1 MANPATPAGLSF
13 ANVNLGDMGADLNTV
28 LNPYAGFSQM
38 PRSGTENMMPSQV
51 DTAVLGRELVKQSQ
65 FTMPEIKRPPV
76 VAYSPS
82 TKSLF
87 VNGAQFAADDD
98 ALALQSEARLN
109 MPGVGMPQGGDW
121 VQLDPNSY
129 GQYLSTI
136 KNPGLG
142 KLAKKNFGIGLD
154 NMQMLAGRGLQF
166 LGAEE
171 TGQRIVDAQVGTDT
185 MRGDLQKSSPYIR
198 EFSDVKDANTAID
211 WLVATVAQQGPNI
224 LESVATA
231 AAGFFV
237 GTAAGG
243 PLAGGG
249 AALAGLAGKE
259 TFKQSV
265 LAAIKKKAAG
275 EVLDVAETKIL
286 REAAG
291 IAGATIFTTAQNYAT
306 GVADI
311 YGEQREQGQDNR
323 LSALAYAVP
332 YAALES
338 LPEFMLASRLF
349 GSGGLARQGGKALR
363 DIQGETFLGTQ
374 ALRGTELLKRGG
386 KGFIAGGTAEGVT
399 ELGQESLLIAN
410 TGQDFSA
417 PEVQKRLYESFAAGF
432 GTGGVLGG
440 AANLRRGPIT
450 KEPTNLL
457 NPSQTPEPPAPS
469 TALAIIP
476 PPPGAPVGGPTQ
488 TGGMGARPDFV
499 AGADGTVRPSIP
511 TDRIF
516 TGQVAPG
523 QFGGAQGV
531 LDLGGATI
539 GELQQRSQQTGEL
552 APRMVWNPQT
562 QQYEQ
567 QAVTAPPSDR
577 MALPSPQVPVDP
589 RQMSLQ
595 FAPPAPSG
603 VGFTNQQPAFNPA
616 MADQLQAAIQQR
628 QMQEAYAQRMAQE
641 QAQREADMQRLAV
654 QAQNQRQ
661 LDFAAQQQQ
670 PITQQQPPM
679 RPLPVR
685 QPQQM
690 PLFNR
695 RQAPVPSRAEGLRR
709 GVGTQLPAPAPVVQ
723 GTPTPGQ
730 FQRAGQGILFNQ
742 QGQPSLQALKSA
754 GTRQAV
760 PTPTVQQGATQI
772 PPTGAPVTAVTATK
786 AKAAVLKKGKA
797 NATQKG
803 KQQQGSVSQRQQD
816 NAGVQGGGQTGNQPT
831 TQVKGGGTQ
840 AGGGGKSLQRGKKQ
854 EAVTNAPVTTTA
866 APVKPTEPTPPK
878 GGKKKLAKGA
888 GKKSEAKAKA
898 TPAKAAKLQKGP
910 SGLAAMVGQLLGT
923 TQQPAVVESTTKKG
937 VQETS
942 AETEIANQELD
953 MAIETVETTKSP
965 AAYAEALFTIVSAY
979 ALTSN
984 EKAKL
989 RTASERFLADGGI
1002 PQQDFVAA
1010 LREVAFDKGD
1020 ISPKS
1025 RLYSLLADHGLLN
1038 DANIQALIRKSG
1050 ADTKQ
1055 KAVVNEPV
1063 NAPTEDIGEIR
1074 MADLINNRNGYLNKA
1089 QLRRAALILYVDVD
1103 NGDFEVSGR
1112 GRIKD
1117 FFTSDGE
1124 PIIVQVPGTSNFVLA
1139 TKKEGKMSKEE
1150 FAEKH
1155 KDARQ
1160 ALRDLEDEE
1169 TQTTLD
1175 DLQYDPLYD
1184 NARSDRGD
1192 LEFYRVDGRPTEPMK
1207 VGPLRLF
1214 AARVVSKFARKP
1226 TVNVFA
1232 NLADMQKA
1240 NPSLFAAAAKAR
1252 KAGDIE
1258 HVNAAGMAWG
1268 NNVVLFADFIESEQ
1282 QARFIIA
1289 HETLGHVG
1297 FRGLFNDRALN
1308 AILKLVADSDPQ
1320 LTHAAE
1326 VYANGRG
1333 IPFLEA
1339 VEEVLADR
1347 AAAVDTNTVLR
1358 FWNWIK
1364 DQLNKIGLKF
1374 NDDAA
1379 RYFIGLSRKYV
1390 RQGTGRSEVNLSGLF
1405 KEIDQS
1411 LLNDQ
1416 SNVEVLR
1423 FAAMAPQG
1431 SMTYAMGNLNRNAAI
1446 HGSLSRAVS
1455 DIIEAKNRAAEA
1467 AKQGKGVMSNVKNV
1481 AQSVLDG
1488 IQTMDNLARKSK
1500 GFSKIFELLQLKG
1513 AKQNQYKQKYA
1524 DGTATAHKA
1533 KFLGLGEGAD
1543 IAQQVRAGE
1552 LLAYGS
1558 LFKMNS
1564 ISDAQ
1569 LDKMDNPVFFDPD
1582 SGILDVN
1589 PDAFKA
1595 LADAGRLSV
1604 EEFKKGFQIQQGT
1617 KEVPMTDEHRQELA
1631 TERDATIAK
1640 IEKARDTAFARV
1652 DKKIAAETDEDTK
1665 AELALDRRR
1674 DEKKFNQDIE
1684 QTKRLYT
1691 KRMKEP
1697 MYEVPNMAP
1706 TPEWFK
1712 DLTEDSVEYKMYT
1725 EFVETM
1731 AMSHVDVLR
1740 SKYIGA
1746 VYEQKRA
1753 ISAGV
1758 RGAFKKSTPLTDVE
1772 RKFIEDATG
1781 MFDEMRM
1788 VGAEFQGNRLKLLG
1802 TSEKD
1807 ALEWLRM
1814 KFARAFYSDLALND
1828 LKGMMPGYTPAQV
1841 ETLVKSM
1848 RSKLQTQIDPEV
1860 DPIKNSSIWALEH
1873 RIEERSMF
1881 AASINDDQLY
1891 AKRSIAGAYVPLTR
1905 EGEWQVRVQAYTTD
1919 KEGTK
1924 YPVKLADG
1932 QQDSLAFYKT
1942 GTQKDAEQYQE
1953 ELNAM
1958 LNGEYDMRDEKGNL
1972 QKVRLEAVASVTRQT
1987 PDLVDVLHY
1996 DEVMYSLSR
2005 LGIQL
2010 APEVRQVLVQ
2020 KVSGQ
2025 NSRARANLQRAGVP
2039 GWDKDIVRSSS
2050 AFLEQQAYVAANK
2063 EYRHRFDEVLDDNDN
2078 WSDNPERLAALKAKW
2093 ESATGEAKEVAS
2105 REYFQEKF
2113 FQDNIVEYTKDG
2125 RRIERGQYY
2134 NERAKSML
2142 AWMDSTGDIVHADD
2156 IWSNNEWSV
2165 ATRTWAALA
2174 QLGGSIA
2181 TGITQVLSLPTNSW
2195 AYLSSFNPK
2204 TGFGVGLGAGKA
2216 GKLLTQFLMSTANPK
2231 YADLAWLDTRL
2242 KEFEVAEKNGAKYT
2256 KDGLTGSELRFLR
2269 DMTEQQRL
2277 DAASFN
2283 AMTGTSKG
2291 RKMTGNPTFQ
2301 KFIQAWMFPFSYSE
2315 QVNRRVTLLAAY
2327 RGEYER
2333 QMATHGDPSIADAK
2347 AREISTKALDAT
2359 QGDYAQYN
2367 RPAFFRGGVQAFIY
2381 MYKQYPIMM
2390 IQLLKNMNYEGR
2402 IIMIGSLLLL
2412 SGVRGLPG
2420 ADDLLD
2426 VLDALCQRLGLKIG
2440 SVEKEFARLTADVF
2454 GAELA
2459 AEVNPVIM
2467 RGLFDRLTGWSF
2479 SNRLGLGDIIPG
2491 TGILKPSATKDEI
2504 LREVENLAGAP
2515 TSFIVGVL
2523 SWGASTLPAVAT
2535 GRQSPIELLRDSP
2548 IRAIK
2553 NVGDAWKY
2561 SDTGAILDNKG
2572 YVVAKNVSTWELL
2585 GKAMGFYPSRA
2596 QMQMDW
2602 MSADKQEQ
2610 AYMSMIKTEL
2620 TREGV
2625 AARLENDTER
2635 LAQVRKFVS
2644 DWNEDTKGTRLEMR
2658 NFDRGLT
2665 QAYREASK
2673 PLAIR
2678 ALKSS
2683 AKSGRMEAKD
2693 MLRLYGVDEETLA
2706 GIPD

>member
-13 ANVNLGDMGADLNTV
+13 ANVSLGDMGTDMNTV

-38 PRSGTENMMPSQV
+38 PRIGVENMMPSQV

-82 TKSLF
+82 SKSLF

-98 ALALQSEARLN
+98 ALALQTEALLSK
-109 MPGVGMPQGGDW
+109 PGVGMPQGGDW
-121 VQLDPNSY
+121 VQLDPNAY
-129 GQYLSTI
+129 GQYLNTI

-224 LESVATA
+224 LESIATA
-231 AAGFFV
+231 AAGFAV
-237 GTAAGG
+237 GSATGG

-275 EVLDVAETKIL
+275 EALSAVETKVL

-291 IAGATIFTTAQNYAT
+291 IAGATLFTTAQNYAT

-311 YGEQREQGQDNR
+311 YGEQRDQGQDNR
-323 LSALAYAVP
+323 LSALAYAAP

-338 LPEFMLASRLF
+338 LPEFLLAARLF
-349 GSGGLARQGGKALR
+349 GAGGLARQTGRALK
-363 DIQGETFLGTQ
+363 DIQGETMLGTA
-374 ALRGTELLKRGG
+374 ALRGGELLKRGG
-386 KGFIAGGTAEGVT
+386 KGFIAGGTAEGTT

-410 TGQDFSA
+410 TGQDFGD
-417 PEVQKRLYESFAAGF
+417 PDVQKRLRESFAAGF

-440 AANLRRGPIT
+440 ISNLRRGPIT

-457 NPSQTPEPPAPS
+457 NPGQTVEPPAPS
-469 TALAIIP
+469 TALTIIP
-476 PPPGAPVGGPTQ
+476 PPPGTPVGGPTQ
-488 TGGMGARPDFV
+488 VGGMGTRPDFV
-499 AGADGTVRPSIP
+499 AGSEGVRPSVP

-539 GELQQRSQQTGEL
+539 GELQQRSNQTGEL

-577 MALPSPQVPVDP
+577 MALPAPQAPVDP
-589 RQMSLQ
+589 RQMALQ

-603 VGFTNQQPAFNPA
+603 VGFTNEQPAFNPA
-616 MADQLQAAIQQR
+616 MAQQLQAAIQQR
-628 QMQEAYAQRMAQE
+628 QIQEAYAQRQAQE
-641 QAQREADMQRLAV
+641 QAQREADMNRLAI

-661 LDFAAQQQQ
+661 LDLAAQQPTTPQQ
-670 PITQQQPPM
+670 LPM

-709 GVGTQLPAPAPVVQ
+709 GVGTQVPAPAPVVQ
-723 GTPTPGQ
+723 AAPTPGQ
-730 FQRAGQGILFNQ
+730 FQRAGQLSLFTQ
-742 QGQPSLQALKSA
+742 QGQPTVAALKSA

-772 PPTGAPVTAVTATK
+772 PPTGAPVTAVTTTK
-786 AKAAVLKKGKA
+786 AKAAVLKKGTP

-803 KQQQGSVSQRQQD
+803 KQQQSNQPKRQED
-816 NAGVQGGGQTGNQPT
+816 SGRVEAGGNAGQNQAP
-831 TQVKGGGTQ
+831 QNKGGGNQT
-840 AGGGGKSLQRGKKQ
+840 GGGGKSLKRGKKQ
-854 EAVTNAPVTTTA
+854 EAVTNAPVVTA
-866 APVKPTEPTPPK
+866 TKAAPTEPTPPK

-888 GKKSEAKAKA
+888 EKKPEVKAKV
-898 TPAKAAKLQKGP
+898 TPAKAAQLQKGP

-937 VQETS
+937 VQEAS
-942 AETEIANQELD
+942 AETKAANEELD
-953 MAIETVETTKSP
+953 MAIETIETTKSP
-965 AAYAEALFTIVSAY
+965 AAYVEALFEIVSAY

-984 EKAKL
+984 VKAYL
-989 RTASERFLADGGI
+989 RTASERFLQDGGI
-1002 PQQDFVAA
+1002 PQRDFIAA
-1010 LREVAFDKGD
+1010 LREVALNEESIG
-1020 ISPKS
+1020 PKS

-1038 DANIQALIRKSG
+1038 DANIQALIRQPG
-1050 ADTKQ
+1050 AKVKQ
-1055 KAVVNEPV
+1055 EAVIDKPV
-1063 NAPTEDIGEIR
+1063 NTQTENLGEIR
-1074 MADLINNRNGYLNKA
+1074 MADLINNRDGYLNKN
-1089 QLRRAALILYVDVD
+1089 QLKRAALILYVDVD
-1103 NGDFEVSGR
+1103 NNDFEVGSR

-1117 FFTSDGE
+1117 FFTADGD
-1124 PIIVQVPGTSNFVLA
+1124 PIIVQVPGTSRFVLA
-1139 TKKEGKMSKEE
+1139 TKEEAKMSKQEY
-1150 FAEKH
+1150 AEKQ

-1184 NARSDRGD
+1184 NAKSDRGD

-1226 TVNVFA
+1226 TVHVFA

-1252 KAGDIE
+1252 KEGDIE

-1320 LTHAAE
+1320 LKYAAE
-1326 VYANGRG
+1326 VYAAGRG
-1333 IPFLEA
+1333 VSFLEA

-1347 AAAVDTNTVLR
+1347 AAALDTNTIMR
-1358 FWNWIK
+1358 FWNWVK

-1379 RYFIGLSRKYV
+1379 RYLIGLSRKYV
-1390 RQGTGRSEVNLSGLF
+1390 RQGTGRSEVNLSGLL
-1405 KEIDQS
+1405 KEVDQS

-1431 SMTYAMGNLNRNAAI
+1431 SMTLAMGNLNRNAAM
-1446 HGSLSRAVS
+1446 HGQLSRAIS
-1455 DIIEAKNRAAEA
+1455 DLIEAKDRTAEA
-1467 AKQGKGVMSNVKNV
+1467 RKQGKGLWANTQNV
-1481 AQSVLDG
+1481 AQSILDG
-1488 IQTMDNLARKSK
+1488 VQTMDNLARKSK

-1513 AKQNQYKQKYA
+1513 AKQNQYKQKYS

-1543 IAQQVRAGE
+1543 MEQQVRAGE
-1552 LLAYGS
+1552 LLAYAS

-1564 ISDAQ
+1564 VTDAE
-1569 LDKMDNPVFFDPD
+1569 LDKMDNPVFYDPD

-1589 PDAFKA
+1589 IDAFRA
-1595 LADAGRLSV
+1595 LVDAGRLSV
-1604 EEFKKGFQIQQGT
+1604 EDFKKGFEVQQGT
-1617 KEVPMTDEHRQELA
+1617 KEVPMTEEHRQELA
-1631 TERDATIAK
+1631 GQRDLAITKLEA
-1640 IEKARDTAFARV
+1640 ARDKAYARI
-1652 DKKIAAETDEDTK
+1652 DKKIAAETDEDMK
-1665 AELALDRRR
+1665 AELALERKKA
-1674 DEKKFNQDIE
+1674 EKKYSQDIE

-1691 KRMKEP
+1691 KRMAED

-1712 DLTEDSVEYKMYT
+1712 DLTEDSVEWKMYN
-1725 EFVETM
+1725 EFAETM
-1731 AMSHVDVLR
+1731 AISHVDVLR

-1753 ISAGV
+1753 ISAGT
-1758 RGAFKKSTPLTDVE
+1758 RSAFKKSTPLTDVE

-1788 VGAEFQGNRLKLLG
+1788 KGAEYQGNRLKLLA

-1807 ALEWLRM
+1807 AIEWLHK
-1814 KFARAFYSDLALND
+1814 KFARSFYTDLALND
-1828 LKGMMPGYTPAQV
+1828 LKSMMVGYTPAQV
-1841 ETLVKSM
+1841 ESIVKGM
-1848 RSKLQTQIDPEV
+1848 RAKLQTQIDPNV
-1860 DPIKNSSIWALEH
+1860 DNPNDSSIWTLI
-1873 RIEERSMF
+1873 RRLEERSMF
-1881 AASINDDQLY
+1881 AASITDDQLY

-1905 EGEWQVRVQAYTTD
+1905 EGEWQVRVQAFTTD
-1919 KEGTK
+1919 KDGNK
-1924 YPVKLADG
+1924 YPIKLADG

-2010 APEVRQVLVQ
+2010 SPEVRQVLVQ

-2063 EYRHRFDEVLDDNDN
+2063 EYRHRFDEVLDDTDN
-2078 WSDNPERLAALKAKW
+2078 WSDNPERLATLKAKW
-2093 ESATGEAKEVAS
+2093 ESATGEAKEVAA

-2113 FQDNIVEYTKDG
+2113 FQDNVVEYTKDG
-2125 RRIERGQYY
+2125 RRIERGLYY

-2156 IWSNNEWSV
+2156 IWSNNQWSV

-2231 YADLAWLDTRL
+2231 YADLAWLEARL
-2242 KEFEVAEKNGAKYT
+2242 KEFEAEEKNGAKYT
-2256 KDGLTGSELRFLR
+2256 KDGLTGSELRFLK

-2283 AMTGTSKG
+2283 ALTGTSKG
-2291 RKMTGNPTFQ
+2291 RKITGNPTFQ
-2301 KFIQAWMFPFSYSE
+2301 KFVQAWMFPFSYSE

-2333 QMATHGDPSIADAK
+2333 QMATHGDASIADVK
-2347 AREISTKALDAT
+2347 AREVSTKALDAT

-2367 RPAFFRGGVQAFIY
+2367 RPAFFRGGVQAFVY

-2426 VLDALCQRLGLKIG
+2426 ILDAICQRLGLKIG

-2459 AEVNPVIM
+2459 SEINPIMM
-2467 RGLFDRLTGWSF
+2467 RGLLDRMTGLSF

-2491 TGILKPSATKDEI
+2491 TGVLKPSITKDEF

-2515 TSFIVGVL
+2515 TSFLIGAL
-2523 SWGASTLPAVAT
+2523 NWGASTLPAVVT

-2553 NVGDAWKY
+2553 NVGDAWKFA
-2561 SDTGAILDNKG
+2561 DTGAILDSKG
-2572 YVVAKNVSTWELL
+2572 YVVAKNVTAWELL
-2585 GKAMGFYPSRA
+2585 GKAVGFYPSRA

-2635 LAQVRKFVS
+2635 LAQIRKFVS
-2644 DWNEDTKGTRLEMR
+2644 DWNDDTKGTRLELR

-2683 AKSGRMEAKD
+2683 AKGGRMEAKD

>member
-13 ANVNLGDMGADLNTV
+13 ADVNMGSMGADLNTV

-65 FTMPEIKRPPV
+65 FTLPEIKRPPV

-82 TKSLF
+82 NKTLF

-98 ALALQSEARLN
+98 ALALRTEELLAR
-109 MPGVGMPQGGDW
+109 PGVGMPQGGDW
-121 VQLDPNSY
+121 VQLDPGAY
-129 GQYLSTI
+129 GQYLNTI

-211 WLVATVAQQGPNI
+211 WLVATIAQQGPNI
-224 LESVATA
+224 LESIATA
-231 AAGFFV
+231 AAGFAV
-237 GTAAGG
+237 GTATGG

-275 EVLDVAETKIL
+275 EVLDAVETKLL

-323 LSALAYAVP
+323 LSALASAVP

-338 LPEFMLASRLF
+338 LPEFVLAARLF
-349 GSGGLARQGGKALR
+349 GTGGIARQTGRALK
-363 DIQGETFLGTQ
+363 DIQGETMLGTA
-374 ALRGTELLKRGG
+374 ALRGGELLKRAG
-386 KGFIAGGTAEGVT
+386 KGFVVGGTAEGAT

-410 TGQDFSA
+410 TGQDFGD
-417 PEVQKRLYESFAAGF
+417 PNVQKRLMESFAAGF
-432 GTGGVLGG
+432 GTGGVLGA
-440 AANLRRGPIT
+440 AANLRRGPLT

-457 NPSQTPEPPAPS
+457 NPSQTTEPPAPS

-488 TGGMGARPDFV
+488 VGGMGARPDFV
-499 AGADGTVRPSIP
+499 AGADGVRPSVP

-539 GELQQRSQQTGEL
+539 GELQQRSNQTGEL

-577 MALPSPQVPVDP
+577 MALPAPQAPVDP
-589 RQMSLQ
+589 RQMALQ
-595 FAPPAPSG
+595 FTPPAPSG
-603 VGFTNQQPAFNPA
+603 VGFTNEQPAFNPA
-616 MADQLQAAIQQR
+616 MAQQLQAAIQQR

-641 QAQREADMQRLAV
+641 QAQREADMNRLAI

-670 PITQQQPPM
+670 QPVTQQQLPM

-685 QPQQM
+685 QPQQLS
-690 PLFNR
+690 LFNR

-709 GVGTQLPAPAPVVQ
+709 GVGTQVPAPAPVVQ

-730 FQRAGQGILFNQ
+730 FQRAGQLSLFTQ
-742 QGQPSLQALKSA
+742 QGQPSVAALKSA

-840 AGGGGKSLQRGKKQ
+840 AGGGGKSLKRGKKQ
-854 EAVTNAPVTTTA
+854 AEVVA
-866 APVKPTEPTPPK
+866 APVVTAKQEAPKPPTPPK

-888 GKKSEAKAKA
+888 EKKPEAKAKA

-923 TQQPAVVESTTKKG
+923 TQQPAVVESKAKKG
-937 VQETS
+937 VQEAS
-942 AETEIANQELD
+942 EETKAANEELD
-953 MAIETVETTKSP
+953 MAIETIETTKSP
-965 AAYAEALFTIVSAY
+965 AAYVEALFEIVSAY

-984 EKAKL
+984 VKAYL
-989 RTASERFLADGGI
+989 RTASERFLQDGGI
-1002 PQQDFVAA
+1002 PQRDFIAA
-1010 LREVAFDKGD
+1010 LREVALNEESIG
-1020 ISPKS
+1020 PKT

-1038 DANIQALIRKSG
+1038 DANIQALVRQPG
-1050 ADTKQ
+1050 AKVKQ
-1055 KAVVNEPV
+1055 EAVVDKPV
-1063 NAPTEDIGEIR
+1063 NTQTENLGEIR
-1074 MADLINNRNGYLNKA
+1074 MAELINNRNGYLNKA

-1103 NGDFEVSGR
+1103 DDNFNVSGR

-1117 FFTSDGE
+1117 FFTADGE

-1139 TKKEGKMSKEE
+1139 TKEEGKMSKEE

-1160 ALRDLEDEE
+1160 AMRDLEAEE

-1252 KAGDIE
+1252 KEGDIE

-1320 LTHAAE
+1320 LKYAAE
-1326 VYANGRG
+1326 VYSAGRG
-1333 IPFLEA
+1333 VSFLEA

-1347 AAAVDTNTVLR
+1347 AAAVDTNTLLR
-1358 FWNWIK
+1358 FWSWVK

-1379 RYFIGLSRKYV
+1379 RYLIGLSRKYV
-1390 RQGTGRSEVNLSGLF
+1390 RQGTGRSEFNLSGLF

-1416 SNVEVLR
+1416 SNREVLR

-1431 SMTYAMGNLNRNAAI
+1431 SMTLAMGNLNRNAAM
-1446 HGSLSRAVS
+1446 HGQLSRAVS
-1455 DIIEAKNRAAEA
+1455 DLIEAKERTAEA
-1467 AKQGKGVMSNVKNV
+1467 RKQAKGLWANTQNV
-1481 AQSVLDG
+1481 AQSILDG
-1488 IQTMDNLARKSK
+1488 VQTMDNLARKSK

-1543 IAQQVRAGE
+1543 IEQQVRAGE
-1552 LLAYGS
+1552 LLAYAS
-1558 LFKMNS
+1558 LLKMNS
-1564 ISDAQ
+1564 VTDAE
-1569 LDKMDNPVFFDPD
+1569 LDKMDNPVFYDPD

-1589 PDAFKA
+1589 IDAFRA
-1595 LADAGRLSV
+1595 LVDAGRLSV
-1604 EEFKKGFQIQQGT
+1604 ADFKKGFEVQQGT
-1617 KEVPMTDEHRQELA
+1617 KEVPMTEEHRQELA
-1631 TERDATIAK
+1631 GQRDLAIAK
-1640 IEKARDTAFARV
+1640 LEAARDKAFARI
-1652 DKKIAAETDEDTK
+1652 DKKIAAETEEDMK
-1665 AELALDRRR
+1665 AELALERKKA
-1674 DEKKFNQDIE
+1674 EKKYSQDIE

-1691 KRMKEP
+1691 KRMAEA
-1697 MYEVPNMAP
+1697 MYEVPNMTP

-1712 DLTEDSVEYKMYT
+1712 DLTEDSVEWKMYN
-1725 EFVETM
+1725 EFAETM
-1731 AMSHVDVLR
+1731 AMSHIDVLR

-1753 ISAGV
+1753 ISAGT
-1758 RGAFKKSTPLTDVE
+1758 RSAFKKSTPLTDVE

-1788 VGAEFQGNRLKLLG
+1788 KGAEYQGNRLKLLA

-1807 ALEWLRM
+1807 AIEWLHK
-1814 KFARAFYSDLALND
+1814 KFARSFYTDLALND
-1828 LKGMMPGYTPAQV
+1828 LKSMMVGYTPTQV
-1841 ETLVKSM
+1841 ESIVKGM
-1848 RSKLQTQIDPEV
+1848 RAKLQTQIDPNK
-1860 DPIKNSSIWALEH
+1860 DNPNDSSIWTLI
-1873 RIEERSMF
+1873 RRLEERSMF
-1881 AASINDDQLY
+1881 AASITDDQLY

-1919 KEGTK
+1919 KEGNK
-1924 YPVKLADG
+1924 YPIKLADG

-1972 QKVRLEAVASVTRQT
+1972 QKVRLEAIASVTRQT

-2010 APEVRQVLVQ
+2010 SPEVRQVLVQ

-2025 NSRARANLQRAGVP
+2025 NSRARSNLQRAGVP
-2039 GWDKDIVRSSS
+2039 GWDKDIVRSAS

-2063 EYRHRFDEVLDDNDN
+2063 EYRHRFDEVLDDTDN
-2078 WSDNPERLAALKAKW
+2078 WSDNPERLATLKAKW
-2093 ESATGEAKEVAS
+2093 ESATGEAKEVAA

-2113 FQDNIVEYTKDG
+2113 FQDNVVEYTKDG
-2125 RRIERGQYY
+2125 RRIERGLYY

-2142 AWMDSTGDIVHADD
+2142 AWMDSTGDIIHADD
-2156 IWSNNEWSV
+2156 VWSNNDWSV

-2231 YADLAWLDTRL
+2231 YADLAWLEARL
-2242 KEFEVAEKNGAKYT
+2242 KEFETDEKNGAKYT
-2256 KDGLTGSELRFLR
+2256 KDGLTGSELRFLK

-2291 RKMTGNPTFQ
+2291 RKITGNPTFQ
-2301 KFIQAWMFPFSYSE
+2301 KLVQTWMFPFSYSE

-2333 QMATHGDPSIADAK
+2333 QMATHGDPSIADVK
-2347 AREISTKALDAT
+2347 AREVSTKALDAT

-2390 IQLLKNMNYEGR
+2390 IQLLRNMNYEGR

-2426 VLDALCQRLGLKIG
+2426 ILDGICQRLGLKIG

-2459 AEVNPVIM
+2459 SEINPILM
-2467 RGLFDRLTGWSF
+2467 RGLFDRMTGWSF

-2523 SWGASTLPAVAT
+2523 NWGGSTLPAVVT
-2535 GRQSPIELLRDSP
+2535 GRQSPMELLRDSP

-2561 SDTGAILDNKG
+2561 ADTGAILDNKG
-2572 YVVAKNVSTWELL
+2572 YVVAKNVSTWELF

-2635 LAQVRKFVS
+2635 LAQVRKFVA

-2683 AKSGRMEAKD
+2683 AKGGRMEAKD

>member
-13 ANVNLGDMGADLNTV
+13 ADVNMGSMGADLNTV

-82 TKSLF
+82 NKTLF

-98 ALALQSEARLN
+98 ALALQTETLLSR
-109 MPGVGMPQGGDW
+109 PGVGMPQGGDW
-121 VQLDPNSY
+121 VQLDPSAY
-129 GQYLSTI
+129 GQYLNTI

-211 WLVATVAQQGPNI
+211 WLVATIAQQGPNI
-224 LESVATA
+224 LESIATA
-231 AAGFFV
+231 AAGFAV
-237 GTAAGG
+237 GTATGG

-275 EVLDVAETKIL
+275 EVLDAVETKLL

-311 YGEQREQGQDNR
+311 YGEQRDQGQDNR
-323 LSALAYAVP
+323 LSALASAVP

-338 LPEFMLASRLF
+338 LPEFVLAARLF
-349 GSGGLARQGGKALR
+349 GTGGIAKQTGRALK
-363 DIQGETFLGTQ
+363 DIQGETMLGTA
-374 ALRGTELLKRGG
+374 ALRGGELLKRAG
-386 KGFIAGGTAEGVT
+386 KGFVVGGTAEGAT

-410 TGQDFSA
+410 TGQDFGD
-417 PEVQKRLYESFAAGF
+417 PNVQKRLMESFAAGF
-432 GTGGVLGG
+432 GTGGVLGA
-440 AANLRRGPIT
+440 AANLRRGPLT

-457 NPSQTPEPPAPS
+457 NPSQTTEPPAPS

-499 AGADGTVRPSIP
+499 AGADGVRPSVP

-539 GELQQRSQQTGEL
+539 GELQQRSNQTGEL

-577 MALPSPQVPVDP
+577 MALPAPQAPVDP
-589 RQMSLQ
+589 RQMALQ

-603 VGFTNQQPAFNPA
+603 VGFTDAQPAFNPA
-616 MADQLQAAIQQR
+616 MAQQLQAAIQQR
-628 QMQEAYAQRMAQE
+628 QIQEAYAQRMAQE
-641 QAQREADMQRLAV
+641 QAQREADMNRLAI

-670 PITQQQPPM
+670 QPVTQQQLPM

-685 QPQQM
+685 QPQQLS
-690 PLFNR
+690 LFNR

-709 GVGTQLPAPAPVVQ
+709 GVGTQVPAPAPVVQ

-730 FQRAGQGILFNQ
+730 FQRAGQLSLFTQ
-742 QGQPSLQALKSA
+742 QGQPSVAALKSA

-803 KQQQGSVSQRQQD
+803 KQQQDSVSQRQQD

-840 AGGGGKSLQRGKKQ
+840 ASGGGKSLKRGKKQ
-854 EAVTNAPVTTTA
+854 EEVVA
-866 APVKPTEPTPPK
+866 APVVTAKQEAPKPPTPPK

-888 GKKSEAKAKA
+888 EKKPEAKAKA
-898 TPAKAAKLQKGP
+898 TPAKAAQLQKGP

-923 TQQPAVVESTTKKG
+923 TQQPAVVESKAKKG
-937 VQETS
+937 VQEAS
-942 AETEIANQELD
+942 EETKAANEELD
-953 MAIETVETTKSP
+953 MAIETIETTKSP
-965 AAYAEALFTIVSAY
+965 AAYVEALFEIVSAY

-984 EKAKL
+984 VKAYL
-989 RTASERFLADGGI
+989 RTASERFLQDGGI
-1002 PQQDFVAA
+1002 PQRDFIAA
-1010 LREVAFDKGD
+1010 LREVALNEESIG
-1020 ISPKS
+1020 PKT

-1038 DANIQALIRKSG
+1038 DANIQALIRQPG
-1050 ADTKQ
+1050 AKVKQ
-1055 KAVVNEPV
+1055 EAVVDKPV
-1063 NAPTEDIGEIR
+1063 NTQTENLGEIR
-1074 MADLINNRNGYLNKA
+1074 MAELINNRNGYLNKA

-1103 NGDFEVSGR
+1103 DDNFNVSGR

-1117 FFTSDGE
+1117 FFTADGE

-1139 TKKEGKMSKEE
+1139 TKEEGKMSKEE

-1160 ALRDLEDEE
+1160 AMRDLEAEE

-1252 KAGDIE
+1252 KEGDIE

-1320 LTHAAE
+1320 LKYAAE
-1326 VYANGRG
+1326 VYAAGRG
-1333 IPFLEA
+1333 VSFLEA

-1347 AAAVDTNTVLR
+1347 AAAVDTNTLLR
-1358 FWNWIK
+1358 FWSWVK

-1379 RYFIGLSRKYV
+1379 RYLIGLSRKYV

-1416 SNVEVLR
+1416 SNLEVLR

-1431 SMTYAMGNLNRNAAI
+1431 SMTLAMGNINRNAAM
-1446 HGSLSRAVS
+1446 HGQLSRAVS
-1455 DIIEAKNRAAEA
+1455 DLIEAKERTAEA
-1467 AKQGKGVMSNVKNV
+1467 RKQAKGLWKNTQNV
-1481 AQSVLDG
+1481 AQSILDG
-1488 IQTMDNLARKSK
+1488 VQTMDNLARKSK

-1543 IAQQVRAGE
+1543 IEQQVRAGE

-1564 ISDAQ
+1564 ISDSQ

-1589 PDAFKA
+1589 IDAFRA
-1595 LADAGRLSV
+1595 LVDAGRLSV
-1604 EEFKKGFQIQQGT
+1604 EDFKKGFEVQQGT
-1617 KEVPMTDEHRQELA
+1617 KEVPMTEEHRQELA
-1631 TERDATIAK
+1631 AERDLAITKLEA
-1640 IEKARDTAFARV
+1640 ARDKAFARV
-1652 DKKIAAETDEDTK
+1652 DKKIAAETDEDMK
-1665 AELALDRRR
+1665 AELALERKR

-1712 DLTEDSVEYKMYT
+1712 DLTEDSVEWKMYN
-1725 EFVETM
+1725 EFAETM
-1731 AMSHVDVLR
+1731 AMSHIDVLR

-1772 RKFIEDATG
+1772 RRFIEDATG

-1788 VGAEFQGNRLKLLG
+1788 KGAEFQGNRLKLLA

-1814 KFARAFYSDLALND
+1814 KFARAFYTDLALND
-1828 LKGMMPGYTPAQV
+1828 LKTMMPGYTPAQV
-1841 ETLVKSM
+1841 ESLVKSM
-1848 RSKLQTQIDPEV
+1848 RAKLQTQIDPEV

-1905 EGEWQVRVQAYTTD
+1905 EGDWQVRVQAFTTD
-1919 KEGTK
+1919 KDGTK
-1924 YPVKLADG
+1924 YPVKLTDG
-1932 QQDSLAFYKT
+1932 QQNSLAFYKT

-1958 LNGEYDMRDEKGNL
+1958 LNGEYEMRDEKGNL

-2010 APEVRQVLVQ
+2010 SPEVRQVLVQ

-2078 WSDNPERLAALKAKW
+2078 WSDNPERLATLKAKW
-2093 ESATGEAKEVAS
+2093 ESATGEAKEVAA

-2113 FQDNIVEYTKDG
+2113 FQDNVVEYTKDG
-2125 RRIERGQYY
+2125 RRIERGLYY

-2231 YADLAWLDTRL
+2231 YADLAWLEARL
-2242 KEFEVAEKNGAKYT
+2242 QEFEVAEKNGAKYT
-2256 KDGLTGSELRFLR
+2256 KDGLTGSELRFLK

-2301 KFIQAWMFPFSYSE
+2301 KIIQGWMFPFSYSE

-2333 QMATHGDPSIADAK
+2333 QMATHGDPSIADVK
-2347 AREISTKALDAT
+2347 AREVSTKALDAT

-2426 VLDALCQRLGLKIG
+2426 VLDAICQRLGLKIG

-2459 AEVNPVIM
+2459 SEINPIVM
-2467 RGLFDRLTGWSF
+2467 RGLFDRMTGWSF

-2523 SWGASTLPAVAT
+2523 NWGGSTLPAVVT
-2535 GRQSPIELLRDSP
+2535 GRQSPIELLRDNP
-2548 IRAIK
+2548 VRAFK

-2561 SDTGAILDNKG
+2561 ADTGAILDNKG

-2602 MSADKQEQ
+2602 MSADRQEQ

-2635 LAQVRKFVS
+2635 LAQVRKFVA

-2683 AKSGRMEAKD
+2683 AKGGRMEAKD